1 MKKQMTPTEATEA
14 GYSALTTPYTLQ
26 ERWMLDAVLADMKSG
41 HTDAVEVRYAAGTEV
56 WRKNLIIAHPQ
67 ETNKKAK
74 QS

>member
-1 MKKQMTPTEATEA
+1 MKKYMTPTEATEA

-41 HTDAVEVRYAAGTEV
+41 HTDAVEVRYLVGTEV

-67 ETNKKAK
+67 ETNKTAK
-74 QS
+74 QA

>member
-14 GYSALTTPYTLQ
+14 GYSALTAPYTLQ
-26 ERWMLDAVLADMKSG
+26 ERWMLDAVLADLKSSN
-41 HTDAVEVRYAAGTEV
+41 TDAVEVRYSAGTEV